1 MDNAQSKNIKL
12 SIQGSHNCIGI
23 GKGVLIAMGCP
34 SHVSLKIS
42 DAKDSISVFPCDED
56 DIMSFRVP
64 TKILSDRRCVMRI
77 NSKKFVHGLMLSND
91 MDATKTYTF
100 DGEYVK
106 DKNMAVFSLVDHK
119 EFFRSKA
126 EKATSEE

>member
-1 MDNAQSKNIKL
+1 
-12 SIQGSHNCIGI
+12 
-23 GKGVLIAMGCP
+23 
-34 SHVSLKIS
+34 
-42 DAKDSISVFPCDED
+42 
-56 DIMSFRVP
+56 
-64 TKILSDRRCVMRI
+64 MRI
-77 NSKKFVHGLMLSND
+77 ISKKFVHCLMLSND
-91 MDATKTYTF
+91 MDTTKTYTF

>member
-12 SIQGSHNCIGI
+12 SIQGNHNCIGI

-91 MDATKTYTF
+91 MDTTKTYIF